1 MSRSEAVASSS
12 GVIEAIWLERT
23 KPHPEICAAIAR
35 SKPDQRNRSLT
46 GFWRVF
52 AALMDEYLT
61 NPTDYAPQGAL
72 TAFQRAALPRAAP

>member
-1 MSRSEAVASSS
+1 MSRSEDVANSS

-46 GFWRVF
+46 RFWQ
-52 AALMDEYLT
+52 ALASPIDEYLT
-61 NPTDYAPQGAL
+61 NPTDM
-72 TAFQRAALPRAAP
+72 LPKVL

>member
-35 SKPDQRNRSLT
+35 SKQDQRNRSLT
-46 GFWRVF
+46 GFFWRVF
-52 AALMDEYLT
+52 AALIDEYLT
-61 NPTDYAPQGAL
+61 NPTD
-72 TAFQRAALPRAAP
+72 TLPKVL